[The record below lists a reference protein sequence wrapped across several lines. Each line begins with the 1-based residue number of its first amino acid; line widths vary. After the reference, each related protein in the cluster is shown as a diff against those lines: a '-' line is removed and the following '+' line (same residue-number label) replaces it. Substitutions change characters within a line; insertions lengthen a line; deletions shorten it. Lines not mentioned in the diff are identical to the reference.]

1 MTQHLIAFHNVSKTI
16 NRTTIIKNFSLT
28 IPPNSTTYIQG
39 TNGIGKSVT
48 LKLIAQL
55 IKPTKGKLKVNGTI
69 SYMPDV
75 FPKNNKV
82 TVNEFLTT
90 IYKIENAKSVH
101 NMDKALAF
109 YYDKLNLSHFK
120 NKKLIDLSKGT
131 LQKVNI
137 IQTLL
142 KDADI
147 YIFDEP
153 FNGLDQ
159 KTLNNFVQLLK
170 KLKANKALILTSHEY
185 DIANDLATHI
195 LNLNN
200 ATYTANQSFHQSN
213 VKYVTIPYANHLPQ
227 ESLQYIEFSETYD
240 NKMTLTVKNADSNTL
255 LDILI
260 KNNHTI
266 LEVREESL
274 C

>member
-1 MTQHLIAFHNVSKTI
+1 MTHHLIAFHNVSKII

-55 IKPTKGKLKVNGTI
+55 IKPTKGKLKVQGTI

-90 IYKIENAKSVH
+90 IYKFENARSVH
-101 NMDKALAF
+101 NMNKTLAF
-109 YYDKLNLSHFK
+109 YYDKLNLSQFK

-159 KTLNNFVQLLK
+159 QTLNNFVQLLK

-227 ESLQYIEFSETYD
+227 KSLQYIEFSETYD
-240 NKMTLTVKNADSNTL
+240 NKMTLTVKSADSNTL

>member
-1 MTQHLIAFHNVSKTI
+1 MTQHLISFHYVSKTI
-16 NRTTIIKNFSLT
+16 NHTTIIKNFSLT
-28 IPPNSTTYIQG
+28 IPANSTTYIQG
-39 TNGIGKSVT
+39 TNGIGKSVI

-55 IKPTKGKLKVNGTI
+55 IKPTKGKLNVLGTI

-75 FPKNNKV
+75 FPKNIKV
-82 TVNEFLTT
+82 TVDEFLNTL
-90 IYKIENAKSVH
+90 YKIENAKSVQ
-101 NMDKALAF
+101 NMEKTIAY
-109 YYDKLNLSHFK
+109 YYDELNLSQFK

-159 KTLNNFVQLLK
+159 QTLNNLIHILK
-170 KLKANKALILTSHEY
+170 KLKTNKTLILTSHEY

-200 ATYTANQSFHQSN
+200 GTYTLNHSLHQFN
-213 VKYVTIPYANHLPQ
+213 VKYVTIPYADHLPQ

-240 NKMTLTVKNADSNTL
+240 NKMTLIVKSVNSNTL

-266 LEVREESL
+266 LEVRKESL